1 MKTQRDL
8 YGSKAEMVMAEVAAA
23 SGGSHQSLQQL
34 NSNRG
39 SKFNLMASA
48 SGGSGGPG
56 MKTKWMKAFRTL
68 TNSSSSQNVSASG
81 STLSTTGS
89 SPPSLGNSITPDQ

>member
-1 MKTQRDL
+1 
-8 YGSKAEMVMAEVAAA
+8 MVMAEVAAA

-34 NSNRG
+34 GSNRG
-39 SKFNLMASA
+39 SKFNLMAGGSG

-68 TNSSSSQNVSASG
+68 TNSSSSHNMTVSG
-81 STLSTTGS
+81 SSSAATGS
-89 SPPSLGNSITPDQ
+89 SPPLANNRSTSPEQ